1 MTTATASVTA
11 RFTTS
16 PIREPS
22 GVPPLVSVV
31 IATHFRNH
39 LLQDAIESALDQQ
52 YEPTEVIVV
61 DDSGTGHARPVI
73 ERYDEV
79 HGIVREEN
87 GGWAAAYTDG
97 IRAAEGAYVHL
108 LDDDDYFLPGKLDR
122 SVAAIERYDD
132 VDVVYTGMEQD
143 TLGPVYPDPAV
154 AGDVLDR
161 ALAFRTFPCC
171 TITMLIDRSLLAE
184 LLPLS
189 SIADDLLLKI
199 ELARRT
205 DFEPVD
211 ACLVYRR
218 KAYSRK
224 WHGMAMVG
232 EMRRVIDH
240 HAALYDERPAIKREA
255 LVRTLVTEGEIRLDR
270 SAWSPA
276 AIACFARASY
286 HADGGRLRHLA
297 RCGSAVFGRPGLA
310 LARKVYGSGS

>member
-1 MTTATASVTA
+1 MAWRRSIVIH
-11 RFTTS
+11 RFTTI
-16 PIREPS
+16 PMRKTS

-39 LLQDAIESALDQQ
+39 LLQDAIESALEQQ
-52 YEPTEVIVV
+52 YEPMEVIVV
-61 DDSGTGHARPVI
+61 DDSGNGHAEPVI
-73 ERYDEV
+73 DRYET
-79 HGIVREEN
+79 VRGLIRDEN

-97 IRAAEGAYVHL
+97 IRAANGTYIHL
-108 LDDDDYFLPGKLDR
+108 LDDDDYFLPGKLEH
-122 SVAAIERYDD
+122 SVAAIERHDD
-132 VDVVYTGMEQD
+132 AGVVYTGMEQD

-154 AGDVLDR
+154 RGDILER

-171 TITMLIDRSLLAE
+171 TITMLIDRTLLTE

-189 SIADDLLLKI
+189 PIADDLLLKI

-205 DFEPVD
+205 EFQPVE

-232 EMRRVIDH
+232 EMQRVLDH
-240 HAALYDERPAIKREA
+240 HAPLYDEYPAIKREA
-255 LVRTLVTEGEIRLDR
+255 MVRTLVTEGEIRLDE
-270 SAWSPA
+270 AVWSPA

-297 RCGSAVFGRPGLA
+297 RCGSAMFGRPGLA
-310 LARKVYGSGS
+310 LARRMYGIES